1 MIMYEISE
9 AFHKQYADMYDK
21 FVRIYLKDGS
31 MRIGLF
37 NDEFYEDIS
46 ILVSCEVIKITDI
59 EKMELTKETVFLKS
73 KILQL
78 NQNIRERVT
87 VKHSLTLLLRH
98 TKENIPHYKLA
109 QGIVRRQS
117 LFMRSVDLF
126 VRIALKTSSR
136 IIMTIQYMKQ
146 VLN

>member
-46 ILVSCEVIKITDI
+46 ILMSTE
-59 EKMELTKETVFLKS
+59 
-73 KILQL
+73 Q
-78 NQNIRERVT
+78 
-87 VKHSLTLLLRH
+87 
-98 TKENIPHYKLA
+98 
-109 QGIVRRQS
+109 
-117 LFMRSVDLF
+117 
-126 VRIALKTSSR
+126 
-136 IIMTIQYMKQ
+136 
-146 VLN
+146 